1 MKEGFIFINDNI
13 FSTLLAIS
21 EDEQVK
27 GLMFQEPPTPIMT
40 FIYAYPKVNK
50 FWMKSTPAPLDLIF
64 CNNNQVS
71 QICKGI
77 PYSTKIIGEDVPS
90 DLVIELPAGTVKSS
104 NIKLQDSVGL
114 IKPTIAELKTLLSK
128 F

>member
-1 MKEGFIFINDNI
+1 MKEGFIFINNDI

-40 FIYAYPKVNK
+40 FVYAYPKVNK
-50 FWMKSTPAPLDLIF
+50 FWMKSTPAPLDLVF
-64 CNNNQVS
+64 CNNNKIT
-71 QICKGI
+71 QIHKGI
-77 PYSTKIIGEDVPS
+77 PYSTNIIGEDS
-90 DLVIELPAGTVKSS
+90 NSNLVIELPAGSVKSS
-104 NIKLQDSVGL
+104 NIKLNDPVGL
-114 IKPTIAELKTLLSK
+114 IKPTIAELKNLFLK